1 MVAEKIICKSILE
14 YQIKRWRG
22 LTKATYTIF
31 LTGRS
36 AFLGRVL
43 SDSCY
48 KLKKVWKCI
57 TLLRI
62 CFPSEIGTIIYSLG
76 RFPSQADL
84 HNFIAEVEEDQTG
97 YIHLDRFLPAMTK
110 VLMERKFPP
119 ICEEVLLQAFEVLD
133 KEKKGF
139 LDPDDLSQ
147 YMMEEGE
154 AFTQEEM
161 DEMLT
166 ALTDHETNLIYS
178 KDLLNHLILDP
189 EV

>member
-1 MVAEKIICKSILE
+1 MAANV
-14 YQIKRWRG
+14 
-22 LTKATYTIF
+22 
-31 LTGRS
+31 RS
-36 AFLGRVL
+36 AEV
-43 SDSCY
+43 D
-48 KLKKVWKCI
+48 KKIRAAFEAFDYQSNQTVDV
-57 TLLRI
+57 R
-62 CFPSEIGTIIYSLG
+62 EIGTIIYSLG
-76 RFPSQADL
+76 CFPTQADL

-97 YIHLDRFLPAMTK
+97 YIHLDRFLPAMTT
-110 VLMERKFPP
+110 VLLEHKFPP
-119 ICEEVLLQAFEVLD
+119 ISEDVLLQAFEVLD
-133 KEKKGF
+133 IEKKGF

-147 YMMEEGE
+147 YMTEEGE

>member
-1 MVAEKIICKSILE
+1 MAVNAQSAEVEKKIRAAFE
-14 YQIKRWRG
+14 AFDYQSNGTVDVR
-22 LTKATYTIF
+22 
-31 LTGRS
+31 
-36 AFLGRVL
+36 
-43 SDSCY
+43 
-48 KLKKVWKCI
+48 
-57 TLLRI
+57 
-62 CFPSEIGTIIYSLG
+62 EIGTIIYSLG